1 MLPKFFRKKKGL
13 KPSMRRKLVLSL
25 GSLAAILLLS
35 GVISILEYRRMSDYV
50 SELIAANIKSINL
63 SQKLA
68 DITEEYNHKMLSVVV
83 QNDISIMPDFN
94 LSQFNAQADSLKNS
108 FTSQNALPM
117 VDTVS
122 TSFNEFIRTSMKF
135 DEVFLADSVDTGEW
149 FFGTLQPCYNKFR
162 HDMGI
167 LNDNIHEELR
177 RNSADFDAGFYRSI
191 IPGFVS
197 VAAGLVLIML
207 LFYFIMVFYVNPI
220 YKMSAGVDNYRLS
233 GRRHTY
239 EFDGDDQLANI
250 NSGITELIEENIEL
264 KRRIKHL
271 REDRS

>member
-13 KPSMRRKLVLSL
+13 KPSMRRKLFLSL

-50 SELIAANIKSINL
+50 GELIAANIKSINL

-68 DITEEYNHKMLSVVV
+68 DITEEYNHQMLSVVV

-162 HDMGI
+162 QDMGV

-207 LFYFIMVFYVNPI
+207 LFYFIMAFYVNPI
-220 YKMSAGVDNYRLS
+220 YKMSAGVDNYKLS

-264 KRRIKHL
+264 KRRINHL